1 MRVLVLVKTGKDC
14 AADPTAEQLATM
26 KKYNDDLI
34 KAGVFVRVEGL
45 QPSDKGARVKFN
57 GFMRTVTD
65 GPFPETKELIGGFWI
80 WEVKSVAEAVEWLK
94 KAPFE
99 HAELEIR
106 PIFEEFGAMLA
117 PSIQGRT
124 ASASSHRQ

>member
-1 MRVLVLVKTGKDC
+1 MRVLVLVKTGTDC
-14 AADPTAEQLATM
+14 AANPTPEQLATM
-26 KKYNDDLI
+26 KKYNDELI
-34 KAGVFVRVEGL
+34 KAGVFVAVEGL
-45 QPSDKGARVKFN
+45 QPSAKGARVKFD

-80 WEVKSVAEAVEWLK
+80 WEVRSVGEAVEWLK

-117 PSIQGRT
+117 PTVQGKT
-124 ASASSHRQ
+124 VSASSPRQ

>member
-1 MRVLVLVKTGKDC
+1 MQVLVLVKTGKDC
-14 AADPTAEQLATM
+14 AANPTPEQVERM

-34 KAGVFVRVEGL
+34 KAGVFVRVEAL
-45 QPSDKGARVKFN
+45 QGTDKGVRVKFD

-99 HAELEIR
+99 QAELEIR

-124 ASASSHRQ
+124 VAAHSK